1 MLDIFTSLEII
12 QNANRSL
19 RRSAFWVHFLC
30 VAFSSLVLF
39 FTFLSFICFIILLL
53 PVKNIQFHLD
63 AFCKKKKMKKTKF
76 STQKYPAVNF
86 VLRKTLDATKMESA
100 YIHTSIHVSSDEN
113 EKEKKPYRKIIIKDK
128 INRYSLIKNDCRPT
142 IFGGFFFVSFACAI
156 FLVFVISRFVFFSR

>member
-1 MLDIFTSLEII
+1 MCWLVCTCENVGYIHFTRNHTKRQQIFAKIRILGT
-12 QNANRSL
+12 
-19 RRSAFWVHFLC
+19 
-30 VAFSSLVLF
+30 F
-39 FTFLSFICFIILLL
+39 FMCCFFFARLIFYISF
-53 PVKNIQFHLD
+53 FHLLYYFTV
-63 AFCKKKKMKKTKF
+63 AGQKYPIPFGCLLQKKKMKKTKF

-142 IFGGFFFVSFACAI
+142 IFGGFFFVSFACA
-156 FLVFVISRFVFFSR
+156 FF